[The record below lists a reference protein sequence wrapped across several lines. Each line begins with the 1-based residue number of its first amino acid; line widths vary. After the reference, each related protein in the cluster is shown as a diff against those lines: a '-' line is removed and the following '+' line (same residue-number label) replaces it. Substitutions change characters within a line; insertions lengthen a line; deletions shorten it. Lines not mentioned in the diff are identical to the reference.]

1 MKVNLTYSVELEE
14 VPLEIDKVFRKTI
27 EDLQGHLRQ
36 LEDLDS
42 VSTLKFVDG
51 VNKFRKLLYDA
62 DAKLENCHSMGMGYM
77 RALGANVSPPVEE
90 PTKEE
95 QDEDG

>member
-14 VPLEIDKVFRKTI
+14 VPLEIDKIFRKTI

-42 VSTLKFVDG
+42 ASTLKFVDG
-51 VNKFRKLLYDA
+51 VSEFRKLLYDA
-62 DAKLENCHSMGMGYM
+62 DARLENCHSMGIGYM
-77 RALGANVSPPVEE
+77 RALGVNVSPPAEE
-90 PTKEE
+90 PEE
-95 QDEDG
+95 EKQDEDR